1 MSVATG
7 PVAAVAPSVVPAV
20 EWDAAG
26 LLESAVALG
35 VVLVASFLLGS
46 VNPASIVARVLGK
59 DLARSGSGNPGA
71 TNAGR
76 VLGVRWGVVVGLLD
90 VLKGYLPVVLVQ
102 QVMGTVPALCAGLA
116 VVLGHIWSPFL
127 RGHGGKGVATSLGAI
142 LAVQPWFGLVMVV
155 VFGLLVWRM
164 RWVAGASVSACLV
177 LLALGIG
184 TWVGWVPGGSRD
196 VGAWC
201 VVLALIVIYRH
212 RRNIELW
219 VAARRDSSTP

>member
-1 MSVATG
+1 MSRSGLLGSLAG
-7 PVAAVAPSVVPAV
+7 VVPAGSGDGGTGSLV
-20 EWDAAG
+20 GHA
-26 LLESAVALG
+26 LLLAL
-35 VVLVASFLLGS
+35 VIVASFLIGS
-46 VNPASIVARVLGK
+46 VNPASIVARILGK

-90 VLKGYLPVVLVQ
+90 VAKGYVPVVVVQ
-102 QVMGTVPALCAGLA
+102 QLMGTVPALVAGLA

-127 RGHGGKGVATSLGAI
+127 RGQGGKGVATSLGAI
-142 LAVQPWFGLVMVV
+142 LAVQPWFALVMVA
-155 VFGLLVWRM
+155 VFGLLLWRM

-177 LLALGIG
+177 LLLLGVG
-184 TWVGWVPGGSRD
+184 TWVGWLPGGSRD

-219 VAARRDSSTP
+219 ILARRDSSTP

>member
-1 MSVATG
+1 VAPAGPGEGATG
-7 PVAAVAPSVVPAV
+7 SLLGYALLLTLVV
-20 EWDAAG
+20 
-26 LLESAVALG
+26 
-35 VVLVASFLLGS
+35 VASFLLGS
-46 VNPASIVARVLGK
+46 VNPASIVARILGK

-90 VLKGYLPVVLVQ
+90 VAKGYVPVVVVQ
-102 QVMGTVPALCAGLA
+102 QVMGTVPALLAGLA

-127 RGHGGKGVATSLGAI
+127 RGQGGKGVATSLGAI
-142 LAVQPWFGLVMVV
+142 LAVQPWFALVMVA
-155 VFGLLVWRM
+155 VFGLLLWRM

-177 LLALGIG
+177 LLLLGLA
-184 TWVGWVPGGSRD
+184 TWVGWLPGGSRD

-219 VAARRDSSTP
+219 VLARRDSSTP

>member
-1 MSVATG
+1 MSTWAVL
-7 PVAAVAPSVVPAV
+7 PAAVGAS
-20 EWDAAG
+20 DADGLDVGG
-26 LLESAVALG
+26 LLGSAALLG
-35 VVLVASFLLGS
+35 LVLVGAFLIGS

-59 DLARSGSGNPGA
+59 DLSRSGSGNPGA

-102 QVMGTVPALCAGLA
+102 AAMGTVPALCAGIA

-127 RGHGGKGVATSLGAI
+127 KGHGGKGVATSLGAI
-142 LAVQPWFGLVMVV
+142 LAVQPWFGLVMVA
-155 VFGLLVWRM
+155 VFGVLVWRM

-177 LLALGIG
+177 LLLLGVG
-184 TWVGWVPGGSRD
+184 TWLGWVPGGSRA

-201 VVLALIVIYRH
+201 VVLAVIVIYRH

-219 VAARRDSSTP
+219 IAARRSSSTP

>member
-1 MSVATG
+1 VSGSGLLVDLAG
-7 PVAAVAPSVVPAV
+7 VVPAGAGEAV
-20 EWDAAG
+20 TEG
-26 LLESAVALG
+26 LLGSALLLGLVVVA
-35 VVLVASFLLGS
+35 AFLLGS
-46 VNPASIVARVLGK
+46 VNPASIVARLLGK
-59 DLARSGSGNPGA
+59 DLAHSGSGNPGA

-76 VLGVRWGVVVGLLD
+76 VLGVRWGFVVGLLD
-90 VLKGYLPVVLVQ
+90 VAKGYVPVVVVQ
-102 QVMGTVPALCAGLA
+102 QVMGTVPALCVGLA

-127 RGHGGKGVATSLGAI
+127 RGQGGKGVATSLGAI
-142 LAVQPWFGLVMVV
+142 LAVQPWFALVMVA
-155 VFGLLVWRM
+155 VFALLLWRM

-177 LLALGIG
+177 LLLLGLG

-219 VAARRDSSTP
+219 ILARRDSSTP

>member
-1 MSVATG
+1 VSHSLLTG
-7 PVAAVAPSVVPAV
+7 LAGAVPAGPG
-20 EWDAAG
+20 DGGTGG
-26 LLESAVALG
+26 LLGRALLLG
-35 VVLVASFLLGS
+35 LVVVGSFLLGS
-46 VNPASIVARVLGK
+46 VNPASIVARILGK

-76 VLGVRWGVVVGLLD
+76 VLGVRWGVAVGLLD
-90 VLKGYLPVVLVQ
+90 VAKGYVPVVVVQ
-102 QVMGTVPALCAGLA
+102 QVMGTVPALVAGLA

-127 RGHGGKGVATSLGAI
+127 RGQGGKGVATSLGAI
-142 LAVQPWFGLVMVV
+142 LAVQPWFALVMVA

-177 LLALGIG
+177 LLLLGLG
-184 TWVGWVPGGSRD
+184 TWVGWLPGGSRD

-219 VAARRDSSTP
+219 ILARRDSSTP